1 MKPIFMTYTRGDL
14 INLAIL
20 LIVGVVVIPMTVS
33 SGYWDTSILIPW
45 LCLALATIGQQII
58 MGYTGQLALGA
69 PGFMAAGAFAS
80 FNLKFLK

>member
-33 SGYWDTSILIPW
+33 SGYWYTSI
-45 LCLALATIGQQII
+45 
-58 MGYTGQLALGA
+58 
-69 PGFMAAGAFAS
+69 
-80 FNLKFLK
+80 

>member
-33 SGYWDTSILIPW
+33 SGYWIPR
-45 LCLALATIGQQII
+45 
-58 MGYTGQLALGA
+58 Y
-69 PGFMAAGAFAS
+69 
-80 FNLKFLK
+80 

>member
-33 SGYWDTSILIPW
+33 SGYWYTSILIPW
-45 LCLALATIGQQII
+45 LCLA
-58 MGYTGQLALGA
+58 
-69 PGFMAAGAFAS
+69 
-80 FNLKFLK
+80 